1 MAKFDPSVTL
11 TLAQFDELI
20 YEAYDHA
27 LEYLRH
33 RGTEIPQ
40 ELLVENF
47 PQESDAVGNF
57 YSYASTW
64 SELISDVEDAQ
75 QEYEDKVNALQVQV
89 RELFLEIEDPDRDR
103 LEALA
108 KAKKLEAEA
117 ARLQKQAAHL
127 KNSFLR

>member
-11 TLAQFDELI
+11 TSAQFDELI

-33 RGTEIPQ
+33 RGVQIPE
-40 ELLVENF
+40 ELLWKNF

-64 SELISDVEDAQ
+64 SELIDDAQGAQ
-75 QEYEDKVNALQVQV
+75 QEYEDTVNALQGQV
-89 RELFLEIEDPDRDR
+89 RKLFLEIEDPDRDR

-108 KAKKLEAEA
+108 KAKQLEAEA

-127 KNSFLR
+127 KNSALR